1 MKIPLPSVE
10 EQKNILDIYNKNKDL
25 SKNQTGEVSEKSDYI
40 EDFLKFSLG
49 IDEIKVKKT
58 ANLLMLTRFKTL
70 NIWSVDNIVRK
81 NTFDSNLFKLTCLE
95 DQPTLVKEVFRGKSP
110 KYKEQTG
117 SKILNQKCIRFN
129 AIEVK
134 HAKSVDSN
142 WLNKVDSMFLTREN
156 DILINSTGDGTIG
169 RASIVS
175 KEHEGLLY
183 DSHIILL
190 RLNTE
195 QINPLFFVYFNNSK
209 LGQKQIEN
217 IKSAKSTKQTELG
230 VGNLLKLQFPLPDID
245 IQREI
250 VLEIKN
256 LETQIEDLKIKSV
269 KNSNSAIIEFEEAI
283 FIK

>member
-1 MKIPLPSVE
+1 
-10 EQKNILDIYNKNKDL
+10 
-25 SKNQTGEVSEKSDYI
+25 
-40 EDFLKFSLG
+40 
-49 IDEIKVKKT
+49 
-58 ANLLMLTRFKTL
+58 
-70 NIWSVDNIVRK
+70 
-81 NTFDSNLFKLTCLE
+81 
-95 DQPTLVKEVFRGKSP
+95 
-110 KYKEQTG
+110 
-117 SKILNQKCIRFN
+117 
-129 AIEVK
+129 
-134 HAKSVDSN
+134 
-142 WLNKVDSMFLTREN
+142 MFLTREN

-195 QINPLFFVYFNNSK
+195 LINPLFFVYFNNSK

-256 LETQIEDLKIKSV
+256 LETQIV
-269 KNSNSAIIEFEEAI
+269 Q
-283 FIK
+283 

>member
-1 MKIPLPSVE
+1 M
-10 EQKNILDIYNKNKDL
+10 
-25 SKNQTGEVSEKSDYI
+25 
-40 EDFLKFSLG
+40 
-49 IDEIKVKKT
+49 
-58 ANLLMLTRFKTL
+58 
-70 NIWSVDNIVRK
+70 
-81 NTFDSNLFKLTCLE
+81 
-95 DQPTLVKEVFRGKSP
+95 FRGKSP